1 LYDKIEKF
9 KTMTKTLLYLTFS
22 MFLLLFGSAGAQE
35 VSILDKEDY
44 QIEKIYPNPATE
56 FVFVD
61 ILSKNYAVVQF
72 ELIDILGNT
81 IKKWDKMELTPGRQK
96 IRLELQR
103 FKAGFYLLKANM
115 DGQVAIKRIRKL

>member
-1 LYDKIEKF
+1 
-9 KTMTKTLLYLTFS
+9 MRKTLLYLTFS
-22 MFLLLFGSAGAQE
+22 MFILLFGSAGAQE

-44 QIEKIYPNPATE
+44 QIERIYPNPATE

-61 ILSKNYAVVQF
+61 IFSKNYAIVQF

-81 IKKWDKMELTPGRQK
+81 IKKWDKMELTPGTQK

-103 FKAGFYLLKANM
+103 FNAGFYLLKANM
-115 DGQVAIKRIRKL
+115 DRQVAIKRIRKL